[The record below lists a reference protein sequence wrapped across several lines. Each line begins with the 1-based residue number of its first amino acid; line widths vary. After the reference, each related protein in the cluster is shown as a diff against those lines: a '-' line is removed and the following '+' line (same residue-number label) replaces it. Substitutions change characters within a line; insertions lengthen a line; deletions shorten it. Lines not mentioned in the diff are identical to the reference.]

1 MASLERAAGTK
12 VAHRRDHD
20 GCGPARRGKS
30 ANTFDSDPSFPMERL
45 MLIFILM
52 IVILTPTLPVEAQ
65 QADKGLPEPGT
76 RWVARVASPAGVNT
90 FRLTAVGEDLYKG
103 RPVYRV
109 RVEEGVRKVS
119 FSMTML
125 RRTLSLSPERA
136 GRNLKG
142 DLGSSLLLTQFFSS
156 PITAGSRRPSSRARS
171 PSRPRK
177 SRD

>member
-1 MASLERAAGTK
+1 
-12 VAHRRDHD
+12 
-20 GCGPARRGKS
+20 
-30 ANTFDSDPSFPMERL
+30 

-109 RVEEGVRKVS
+109 RVEEGGKEGVLFYDHATANLIAITREGREES
-119 FSMTML
+119 
-125 RRTLSLSPERA
+125 ER
-136 GRNLKG
+136 G
-142 DLGSSLLLTQFFSS
+142 LGVKSALNSIFLLAHNRWVKKTIL
-156 PITAGSRRPSSRARS
+156 
-171 PSRPRK
+171 
-177 SRD
+177 

>member
-1 MASLERAAGTK
+1 MASLERAAATK

-52 IVILTPTLPVEAQ
+52 ILILTATLPVEAQ

-90 FRLTAVGEDLYKG
+90 LRLTAVGEDLYKG

-109 RVEEGVRKVS
+109 RVEEGGKEGVLFYDHATANLIAITREGREES
-119 FSMTML
+119 
-125 RRTLSLSPERA
+125 ER
-136 GRNLKG
+136 G
-142 DLGSSLLLTQFFSS
+142 LGVKSALNSIFLLAHNRWVKKTIL
-156 PITAGSRRPSSRARS
+156 
-171 PSRPRK
+171 
-177 SRD
+177 